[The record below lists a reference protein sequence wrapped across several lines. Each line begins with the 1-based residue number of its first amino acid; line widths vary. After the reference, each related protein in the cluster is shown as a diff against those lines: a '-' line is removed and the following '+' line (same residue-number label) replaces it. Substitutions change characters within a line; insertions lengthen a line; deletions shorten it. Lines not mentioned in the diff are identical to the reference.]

1 MTEISRLDTTDAA
14 QKKGQEEEKLLQL
27 VDAVATQL

>member
-1 MTEISRLDTTDAA
+1 MAEISRLDTTDAA
-14 QKKGQEEEKLLQL
+14 QKKGEEEGNLLQL